1 MNAEPPSPT
10 PTRKPPLPSLVR
22 WFAWGGLILIG
33 AGLAIPLVSAIV
45 SVGKESAASR
55 TLPIPLVIIAIWFG
69 LFFGIKALTNPI
81 LGRSDER
88 RAWKERFP
96 MHTDQEFERFLRV
109 TTDSLLI
116 SEKHRDRLRPDD
128 TAASI
133 TQEWMCGDGMDII
146 EFIMAV
152 EQEYGLELPESF
164 HERDRTLGDFFAY
177 VTQHGAAKPP
187 PSAPKQPAPTEDA

>member
-1 MNAEPPSPT
+1 MNPEPPNQP
-10 PTRKPPLPSLVR
+10 PTRKPSLPSLFR

-45 SVGKESAASR
+45 SAGKESAASR
-55 TLPIPLVIIAIWFG
+55 TLPIPLVIIAIWFA

-96 MHTDQEFERFLRV
+96 RHTDQEFERFLRV
-109 TTDSLLI
+109 TTDSLLT

-128 TAASI
+128 RVAAL
-133 TQEWMCGDGMDII
+133 TQESMGGDGMDII
-146 EFIMAV
+146 EFVMAV
-152 EQEYGLELPESF
+152 EGEYRLELPESF
-164 HERDRTLGDFFAY
+164 LERAQTLGDFFAY

-187 PSAPKQPAPTEDA
+187 PSASEQPTPTEDA